1 MADRSCR
8 AFIDNIV
15 VTADQMRSVEGHLF
29 DWGMPVPALMEKV
42 AGLITAW
49 VIKSFNRA
57 DYSQVGVLVG
67 PGHNGG
73 DALVV
78 ARELWF
84 RGYEVVVCCP
94 INKQKPLTASHLAF
108 IQSLGIPVGSD
119 FSALQA
125 GALIVDGLF
134 GFGLERSLE
143 GKVAHLVNQINASMQ
158 PVVSIDLP
166 SGLHTDSG
174 NVLGTALRATHTLCL
189 GLWKPAFC
197 QSHALPYL
205 GHHHLIDF
213 DIPEAAINASL
224 PPPYPVQR
232 VTLATVKPRLP
243 LPRNPDTHK
252 YRVGHLLV
260 VAGSR
265 QFAGAALLTGLGA
278 QASGVGMVTMVV
290 PDSLRWVVLAELPE
304 ALIIGCPETESGAI
318 AELPKSLDLSQYD
331 AGVCGPGLS
340 RQAVGVVSD
349 ILDIPTAL
357 VLDADGLN
365 LLVDDSPQEILARRA
380 HPTLLTPHPG
390 EFKRLFPDITEDCAD
405 AGNAAKTAAHQ
416 SNAVVL
422 LKGACTT
429 IAHPDG
435 RLWYIN
441 DSTPAL
447 ARGGSGDILAGLAG
461 GLLAQLT
468 AAGELPP
475 LEQSMNAAIVAS
487 WWHAQAAK
495 RAATDQTQFGVD
507 GRTLA
512 KALNPVLAEVLL

>member
-1 MADRSCR
+1 MTDQSCR
-8 AFIDNIV
+8 AFIENIV
-15 VTADQMRSVEGHLF
+15 VTTDQMRRVEGHLF
-29 DWGMPVPALMEKV
+29 DSGMPVPALMEKV

-49 VIKSFNRA
+49 ISDHFDRE
-57 DYSQVGVLVG
+57 DYPRVGILVG

-84 RGYEVVVCCP
+84 KGYEVAVCCP
-94 INKQKPLTASHLAF
+94 VDRQKPLTASHLAF

-119 FSALQA
+119 VSSLQA
-125 GALIVDGLF
+125 QDLIVDGLF
-134 GFGLERSLE
+134 GFGLERPLE
-143 GKVAHLVNQINASMQ
+143 GEVADLVNQINVLMQ

-189 GLWKPAFC
+189 GLWKKAFC
-197 QSHALPYL
+197 QSHALPFL

-213 DIPEAAINASL
+213 DIPEAAVNANL
-224 PPPYPVQR
+224 PTPYPVQR

-243 LPRNPDTHK
+243 LPRNPDTYK
-252 YRVGHLLV
+252 YRVGHLLI

-290 PDSLRWVVLAELPE
+290 PESLRWAVLSELPE
-304 ALIIGCPETESGAI
+304 ALILGCPETESGAI
-318 AELPKSLDLSQYD
+318 AQLPGSLDLSQYN
-331 AGVCGPGLS
+331 AVVCGPGLS
-340 RQAVGVVSD
+340 RQAAGNVSEVID
-349 ILDIPTAL
+349 PPTAL

-365 LLVDDSPQEILARRA
+365 LLAEGNPLKTLSRRA

-390 EFKRLFPDITEDCAD
+390 EFKRLFPDIAGDYAD

-429 IAHPDG
+429 IASPNG
-435 RLWYIN
+435 CLWYIN
-441 DSTPAL
+441 NSTPAL

-461 GLLAQLT
+461 GLLAQFMSAEETPVLDS
-468 AAGELPP
+468 
-475 LEQSMNAAIVAS
+475 SMDAAIVAS
-487 WWHAQAAK
+487 WWHAQAANW
-495 RAATDQTQFGVD
+495 AATYRTQLGVD

-512 KALNPVLAEVLL
+512 QALNPVLAEVLS